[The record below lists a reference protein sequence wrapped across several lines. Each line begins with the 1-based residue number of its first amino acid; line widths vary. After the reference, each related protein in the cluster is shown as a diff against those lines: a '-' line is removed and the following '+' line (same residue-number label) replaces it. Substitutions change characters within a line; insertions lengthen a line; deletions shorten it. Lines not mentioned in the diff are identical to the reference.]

1 MNIAEKLQPLGR
13 ALMLPIAVLPVAA
26 ILLRLGQPDIW
37 DAMGLG
43 ANVHSAL
50 PFIAATG
57 NAVFNNLGLL
67 FAIGVAVGLARENHG
82 AAGLAGVVCFLI
94 ITEGAKALIAVPPN
108 TLAGLLAAAQSLA
121 SDAYKAAAM
130 AKVSVP
136 VGIISGLVAGW
147 LYNRY
152 SNIKLPDYLAFFGG
166 RRFVPIASG
175 AVGVVIAAI
184 LGLGYQSISNG
195 MDALSAAVVGAGDW
209 GLFIYGVLNRL
220 LIVTGLHHII
230 NNLAWFIVGDYHGTT
245 GDLHRF
251 FAGDPTAGKFMS
263 GFFPVMMF
271 GLPAACLAMYH
282 AAIPS
287 RRAEIGGLLLSM
299 ALTAFLTGVT
309 EPIEFSF
316 MFLAPVLYAIHA
328 VLTGTAM
335 ALMDLLGVRLGF
347 GFSAGLFDYAINF
360 GKATKPL
367 WLLPV
372 GAVYF
377 VLYYGV
383 FSFAIRKFNLKTP
396 GREDQSDAV
405 VDALAAETSRG
416 AAYVEALGG
425 ADNLVSVDACTT
437 RLRLIL
443 ADGNA
448 VDERALK
455 ALGARGI
462 VRPSANALQVVL
474 GPVADQVA
482 GEIRAAQPTA
492 PRKAA
497 RPVLPREVAAPE
509 KPKNASAPTVTDTRA
524 LLLALGGPSNVLK
537 VETCSS
543 RLRVSVVK
551 GEDIDES
558 RLRALGVRGVVS
570 PRPDSIHLVIGP
582 SADAV
587 ASQLD
592 GERKKSQA

>member
-543 RLRVSVVK
+543 
-551 GEDIDES
+551 
-558 RLRALGVRGVVS
+558 
-570 PRPDSIHLVIGP
+570 
-582 SADAV
+582 
-587 ASQLD
+587 
-592 GERKKSQA
+592 

>member
-37 DAMGLG
+37 DAVHAG
-43 ANVHSAL
+43 AAVHNLL
-50 PFIAATG
+50 PFIAAAG
-57 NAVFNNLGLL
+57 NAIFNNLGLL
-67 FAIGVAVGLARENHG
+67 FGIGVAVGLARENHG
-82 AAGLAGVVCFLI
+82 AAGMAGVVCFLV
-94 ITEGAKALIAVPPN
+94 ITEGAKALIGVPVSA
-108 TLAGLLAAAQSLA
+108 LAGMAPNAQSLA
-121 SDAYKAAAM
+121 SDAYKVAAI

-152 SNIKLPDYLAFFGG
+152 SDIKLPDYLAFFGG

-175 AVGVVIAAI
+175 AVGVLIAAA
-184 LGLGYQSISNG
+184 LGFGYQSISNG

-251 FAGDPTAGKFMS
+251 FAGDPNAGKFMS

-282 AAIPS
+282 TALPA
-287 RRAEIGGLLLSM
+287 RRKEVGGLLLSM

-316 MFLAPVLYAIHA
+316 MFLAPALYAIHA
-328 VLTGTAM
+328 LLTGTAM
-335 ALMDLLGVRLGF
+335 ALMDILGIRLGF
-347 GFSAGLFDYAINF
+347 GFSAGLFDYLINF
-360 GKATKPL
+360 GKATRPL

-377 VLYYGV
+377 ALYYGL
-383 FSFAIRKFNLKTP
+383 FRFAIRMFNLKTP
-396 GREDQSDAV
+396 GREDESDV
-405 VDALAAETSRG
+405 VSDALAAETSRG
-416 AAYVEALGG
+416 HAFVEALGG
-425 ADNLVSVDACTT
+425 SDNLVSVDACTT
-437 RLRLIL
+437 RLRLML

-448 VDERALK
+448 IDERALK
-455 ALGARGI
+455 ALGARGL

-474 GPVADQVA
+474 GPIADQVA
-482 GEIRAAQPTA
+482 GEIRTARPTA
-492 PRKAA
+492 PRTVVKSS
-497 RPVLPREVAAPE
+497 PSHAAPIA
-509 KPKNASAPTVTDTRA
+509 KARKAVTPTVTDTHA
-524 LLLALGGPSNVLK
+524 LLLALGGASNVLK

-543 RLRVSVVK
+543 RLRVSVAK
-551 GEDIDES
+551 GESIDGT
-558 RLRALGVRGVVS
+558 RLRALGVRGIVA
-570 PRPDSIHLVIGP
+570 PKPGSIHLVIGP

-587 ASQLD
+587 ALQLD
-592 GERKKSQA
+592 GERKKAQAG

>member
-37 DAMGLG
+37 DALHAG
-43 ANVHSAL
+43 AAVHSFL
-50 PFIAATG
+50 PFIAAAG
-57 NAVFNNLGLL
+57 NAIFNNLGLL

-94 ITEGAKALIAVPPN
+94 ITEGAKALIGVPA
-108 TLAGLLAAAQSLA
+108 TALAGVPAAAQSLA
-121 SDAYKAAAM
+121 SDAYKAAAI

-175 AVGVVIAAI
+175 AAGVIIAAA
-184 LGLGYQSISNG
+184 LGFGYQSISNG
-195 MDALSAAVVGAGDW
+195 MDALSAAVVSAGDW
-209 GLFIYGVLNRL
+209 GLFAYGVLNRL

-282 AAIPS
+282 AALPE
-287 RRAEIGGLLLSM
+287 RRKEVGGLLLSM

-316 MFLAPVLYAIHA
+316 MFLAPMLYAIHA

-335 ALMDLLGVRLGF
+335 ALMDALGIRLGF

-360 GKATKPL
+360 GKATRPL

-372 GAVYF
+372 GAIYF
-377 VLYYGV
+377 ALYYGL
-383 FSFAIRKFNLKTP
+383 FRAAIRMFNLKTP
-396 GREDQSDAV
+396 GREDESEAV
-405 VDALAAETSRG
+405 VDAIAAEGPRG
-416 AAYVEALGG
+416 HAYIAALGG
-425 ADNLVSVDACTT
+425 ADNIISIDACTT

-448 VDERALK
+448 IDERALK

-462 VRPSANALQVVL
+462 VHPSANALQVVL

-482 GEIRAAQPTA
+482 GEIRSAQPTA
-492 PRKAA
+492 PRTAA
-497 RPVLPREVAAPE
+497 KREAAPKVAAPA
-509 KPKNASAPTVTDTRA
+509 KQKQAVAATITDTHA

-537 VETCSS
+537 VETCAS

-551 GEDIDES
+551 SEGVDES

-570 PRPDSIHLVIGP
+570 PKPDSVHLVIGP

-587 ASQLD
+587 ATKLE
-592 GERKKSQA
+592 GERNAH